1 MKTKIVTTSMLILFT
16 INTNGQNWWG
26 SKDRVKGNGN
36 LISTTRNI
44 PSFNELSVG
53 GSFDVI
59 LVKGTVGEIFI
70 EAEENII
77 PYIITEVDGDRL
89 KIRYKKNSNINTTKS
104 VTIRVQF
111 EDLESISLGGSGKIS
126 SDDLIK
132 SETFKVNIGGSGKIY
147 LYLDAEK
154 VSASIGG
161 SGDLILKGTTQK
173 MRSNIA
179 GSGSIKD
186 FGFTADNLNAT
197 IAGSGNI
204 KITVQSKIK
213 AKVVGSGNIYYK
225 GNPKHVDTKSIGSGN
240 VIDKN

>member
-16 INTNGQNWWG
+16 INTNAQNWWG
-26 SKDRVKGNGN
+26 IKDRVKGNGN
-36 LISTTRNI
+36 LISTTRTI

-53 GSFDVI
+53 GSFEVI
-59 LVKGTVGEIFI
+59 LVKGTVGEISI

-111 EDLESISLGGSGKIS
+111 EDLESVSLGGSGKIS

-147 LYLDAEK
+147 LHLYAEK

-186 FGFTADNLNAT
+186 YGFTADNLNAT

-225 GNPKHVDTKSIGSGN
+225 GNPKHVDAKSIGSGN